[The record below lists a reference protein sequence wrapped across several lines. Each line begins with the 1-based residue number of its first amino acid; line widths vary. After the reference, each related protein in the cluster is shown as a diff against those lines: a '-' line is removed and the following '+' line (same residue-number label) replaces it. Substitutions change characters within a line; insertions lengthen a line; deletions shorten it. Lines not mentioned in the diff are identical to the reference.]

1 MLQSKREVRAMIIM
15 RTAAYF
21 VLCLAHATIKTI
33 KKTEQQHQQ
42 QQQHYHGD
50 NSSTELYSV

>member
-42 QQQHYHGD
+42 QQHYHGD

>member
-42 QQQHYHGD
+42 QQHCHGD